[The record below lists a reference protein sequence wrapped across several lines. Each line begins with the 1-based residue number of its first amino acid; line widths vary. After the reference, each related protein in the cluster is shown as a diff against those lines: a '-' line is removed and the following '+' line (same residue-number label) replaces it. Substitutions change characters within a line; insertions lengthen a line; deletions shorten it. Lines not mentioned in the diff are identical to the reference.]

1 MTLDTFI
8 DNKYFEQ
15 FKFTVDGEEY
25 KGYYRIGTKNF
36 LKPMQ
41 INEVSGT
48 KKYEPGD
55 SSGVFEQLAETPEY
69 KQALATSLSEL
80 KQTTINQSLQ
90 QEAVQYANESGQLE
104 VWNAV
109 VPTSE
114 LSGDADPNAP
124 LPDPLSKEKKA
135 PGPSFNPTP
144 VVSIAPALPNFD
156 KAEALRYPLDAY
168 NTSEF
173 TQDHMI
179 IEMFS
184 YNPPQ
189 SNLFGPSNFG
199 ETLTTG
205 LSRNTNLK
213 DFRGLVK
220 LPIPNQ
226 LAFTNGVNWG
236 ADSANAFT
244 AAAFGS
250 AAKSAQAL
258 LGGNFFGAVN
268 QVGQDLLGGAEA
280 LLGNAGKG
288 TATGTLL
295 TALAA
300 KYGLGKLGINVD
312 PNQFIARASGNAI
325 NPNLELLFN
334 GPKLRDFEFNFEFA
348 PNSKDEAKEVRRI
361 MRFFRRGMMPRRGD
375 DGNLIFLGSPDVF
388 RLRYRTGD
396 QRIRGLNTFKICALT
411 ECTIDFAPQGE
422 YQSYNDPDAGSQPV
436 LSTMTLNFTELT
448 PIFAEDYDQTADDPS
463 IQDLL
468 FDRGSELGGI
478 DQLDE
483 NDIGF

>member
-1 MTLDTFI
+1 MTFI
-8 DNKYFEQ
+8 DNKHFEV
-15 FKFTVDGEEY
+15 FKFTVSGEEY

-36 LKPMQ
+36 LQPMQ
-41 INEVSGT
+41 INKGT
-48 KKYEPGD
+48 TVYPAGEPE
-55 SSGVFEQLAETPEY
+55 FNTLAATPEY
-69 KQALATSLSEL
+69 KQAFATSLSEL
-80 KQTTINQSLQ
+80 KQTTINKSLQ
-90 QEAVQYANESGQLE
+90 QEAIQYANASGQLA

-114 LSGDADPNAP
+114 LSGSANPGAP
-124 LPDPLSKEKKA
+124 LPDPLGQQVA
-135 PGPSFNPTP
+135 PPGPVFTTTP
-144 VVSIAPALPNFD
+144 VVNTAPALPNFD
-156 KAEALRYPLDAY
+156 KAQALRYPLDAY
-168 NTSEF
+168 NTSTF

-189 SNLFGPSNFG
+189 SNLFGSGGATPA
-199 ETLTTG
+199 EVLTQG
-205 LSRNTNLK
+205 LPRNTNLK

-244 AAAFGS
+244 AAAFGT

-258 LGGNFFGAVN
+258 LGGNFFGAAN
-268 QVGQDLLGGAEA
+268 QVGQDLLGAAGA
-280 LLGNAGKG
+280 LLGNAGQG

-388 RLRYRTGD
+388 RIRYRTGD
-396 QRIRGLNTFKICALT
+396 QRIRGLNIFKICALT

-422 YQSYNDPDAGSQPV
+422 YQSYNDPNAGSQPV

-448 PIFAEDYDQTADDPS
+448 PIFAEDYDQTANDPS
-463 IQDLL
+463 LQDLL

-478 DQLDE
+478 DNLDE